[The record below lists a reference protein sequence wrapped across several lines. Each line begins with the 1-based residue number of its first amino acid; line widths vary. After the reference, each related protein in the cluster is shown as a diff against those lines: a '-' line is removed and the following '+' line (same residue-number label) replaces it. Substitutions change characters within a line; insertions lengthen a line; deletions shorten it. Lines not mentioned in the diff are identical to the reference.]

1 MAKINSTSLVITVS
15 EMVRDTDTAH
25 VLLTPE
31 MIAQLEAVVQQL
43 ASEAAGSAVIVEV
56 QQA

>member
-15 EMVRDTDTAH
+15 EMVRDSDQEH

-43 ASEAAGSAVIVEV
+43 AAEASGSAVIVEV

>member
-15 EMVRDTDTAH
+15 EMVRDSESEH

-43 ASEAAGSAVIVEV
+43 ASEASGSAVIVEV

>member
-15 EMVRDTDTAH
+15 EMVRDADTAH

-43 ASEAAGSAVIVEV
+43 ASEAAGTSVIVEV

>member
-15 EMVRDTDTAH
+15 EMVRDSDTAH
-25 VLLTPE
+25 VLFTPE

-43 ASEAAGSAVIVEV
+43 ASEASGSSVIVEV

>member
-43 ASEAAGSAVIVEV
+43 AAEAAGSSVIVEV

>member
-31 MIAQLEAVVQQL
+31 MVVQLEAVVQQL

>member
-15 EMVRDTDTAH
+15 EMVRDSDKEH

-43 ASEAAGSAVIVEV
+43 ASEASGSAVIVEV

>member
-15 EMVRDTDTAH
+15 EMVRDTETAH

-31 MIAQLEAVVQQL
+31 IIAQLEAVVQQL
-43 ASEAAGSAVIVEV
+43 ASEASGSSVIVEV

>member
-15 EMVRDTDTAH
+15 EMVRDSDVEH

-43 ASEAAGSAVIVEV
+43 AAEASGNAVIVEV

>member
-15 EMVRDTDTAH
+15 EIVRDSDAEH

-31 MIAQLEAVVQQL
+31 MIVQLEAVVQQL
-43 ASEAAGSAVIVEV
+43 AAEASGSAVIVEV

>member
-31 MIAQLEAVVQQL
+31 IIAQLEAVVEQL

>member
-15 EMVRDTDTAH
+15 EMVRDADTAH

-43 ASEAAGSAVIVEV
+43 ASEASGSAVIVEV

>member
-15 EMVRDTDTAH
+15 EMVRDADTAH

-31 MIAQLEAVVQQL
+31 MVAQLEAVVQQL
-43 ASEAAGSAVIVEV
+43 ASEASGSAVIVEV

>member
-15 EMVRDTDTAH
+15 EMVRDTDTQH

-43 ASEAAGSAVIVEV
+43 AAEASGNSVIVEV

>member
-15 EMVRDTDTAH
+15 EIVRDTDTPH

-43 ASEAAGSAVIVEV
+43 TSEETGSNVIVEV

>member
-15 EMVRDTDTAH
+15 EMVRDTDQAH

-43 ASEAAGSAVIVEV
+43 ASEASGGAVIVEV

>member
-15 EMVRDTDTAH
+15 EMVRDDAPTH

-43 ASEAAGSAVIVEV
+43 AAESSGSAVIVEV

>member
-15 EMVRDTDTAH
+15 EMVRDSDTAH

>member
-15 EMVRDTDTAH
+15 EMVRDTDTQH

-43 ASEAAGSAVIVEV
+43 ASEASGSAVIVEV

>member
-43 ASEAAGSAVIVEV
+43 ASEAAGSSVIVEV

>member
-43 ASEAAGSAVIVEV
+43 ASEASGSNVIVEV

>member
-15 EMVRDTDTAH
+15 EMVRDSDAEH

-43 ASEAAGSAVIVEV
+43 ASEASGSAVIVEV

>member
-43 ASEAAGSAVIVEV
+43 ASEASGNSVIVEV

>member
-43 ASEAAGSAVIVEV
+43 ASEASGNSIIVEV

>member
-31 MIAQLEAVVQQL
+31 MISQLEAVVQQL
-43 ASEAAGSAVIVEV
+43 ASEASGGAVIVEV

>member
-15 EMVRDTDTAH
+15 EMVRDSDTAH

-43 ASEAAGSAVIVEV
+43 ASEAAGTSVIVEV

>member
-15 EMVRDTDTAH
+15 EMVRDSDTAH

-43 ASEAAGSAVIVEV
+43 ASEVAGSSVIVEV

>member
-1 MAKINSTSLVITVS
+1 
-15 EMVRDTDTAH
+15 MVRDADTAH

-43 ASEAAGSAVIVEV
+43 ASEASGSAVIVEV

>member
-1 MAKINSTSLVITVS
+1 MAKINSTSLVLTVS
-15 EMVRDTDTAH
+15 EMVRDADTAH

-43 ASEAAGSAVIVEV
+43 ASEASGSSVIVEV

>member
-15 EMVRDTDTAH
+15 EMVRDSDSEH

-43 ASEAAGSAVIVEV
+43 AAESTGNSVIVEV

>member
-1 MAKINSTSLVITVS
+1 MANINSTSLVITVS
-15 EMVRDTDTAH
+15 EMVRDSDAEH

-43 ASEAAGSAVIVEV
+43 ASEASGSAVIVEV

>member
-1 MAKINSTSLVITVS
+1 
-15 EMVRDTDTAH
+15 
-25 VLLTPE
+25 LTPE

-43 ASEAAGSAVIVEV
+43 AAEASGNSVIVEV

>member
-15 EMVRDTDTAH
+15 EMVRDTDTPH

-31 MIAQLEAVVQQL
+31 MVSQLEAVVQQL

>member
-15 EMVRDTDTAH
+15 EMVRDSDQAH

-43 ASEAAGSAVIVEV
+43 ASEASGSAVIVEV

>member
-31 MIAQLEAVVQQL
+31 MVAQLEAVVQQL
-43 ASEAAGSAVIVEV
+43 ASESAGSAVIVEV

>member
-1 MAKINSTSLVITVS
+1 MAKINSNSLVITVS

-43 ASEAAGSAVIVEV
+43 AAEASGSSVIVEV

>member
-1 MAKINSTSLVITVS
+1 MAKLNQQTIVITIS
-15 EMVRDTDTAH
+15 ELVRDSDPQH

-31 MIAQLEAVVQQL
+31 TIGSLEAVVQQL
-43 ASEAAGSAVIVEV
+43 VSEGTSGQVLVEI

>member
-15 EMVRDTDTAH
+15 EMVRDADTAH

-43 ASEAAGSAVIVEV
+43 AAEAAGSAVIVEV

>member
-43 ASEAAGSAVIVEV
+43 ASEASGNAVIVEV